1 MLIGNK
7 FDLLERKGR
16 VVTYEEGKEYAEK
29 NELTG
34 DFIETTAMDDHDLTC
49 VPQTLAN
56 SICVEIEE
64 KNIDPTNH
72 KGIEVNGEK
81 ANLRSQQQQQ
91 KLEEWIILDSG
102 QDTATKKKSCC

>member
-7 FDLLERKGR
+7 FDLPESDGKARK
-16 VVTYEEGKEYAEK
+16 VTFKEGKEYAEK
-29 NELTG
+29 NKLTG
-34 DFIETTAMDDHDLTC
+34 GFIETTAKKDRDLIC

-56 SICVEIEE
+56 SICIEIEE

-81 ANLRSQQQQQ
+81 
-91 KLEEWIILDSG
+91 KLEECIRLDSG
-102 QDTATKKKSCC
+102 QDTATKKKSWC

>member
-7 FDLLERKGR
+7 RDGDGRER

-34 DFIETTAMDDHDLTC
+34 DFIETTAMNDRDLTC

-81 ANLRSQQQQQ
+81 
-91 KLEEWIILDSG
+91 KLEECIRLDSG
-102 QDTATKKKSCC
+102 QDTATKKKSWC

>member
-7 FDLLERKGR
+7 LDGDGRER

-34 DFIETTAMDDHDLTC
+34 DFIETTAMNDRDLTC

-56 SICVEIEE
+56 IICIEIEE

-81 ANLRSQQQQQ
+81 
-91 KLEEWIILDSG
+91 KLEECIRLDSG
-102 QDTATKKKSCC
+102 QDTATKKKSWC